1 MAYTVVV
8 DANVL
13 YDAAA
18 RDLLIRFAMR
28 DLVRV
33 RWTDHILDECFHALR
48 SNRPD
53 LQEDRLL
60 RVRKL
65 MCEAVPDCIITGH
78 EPLIEAIGLPD
89 LGDRHVV
96 AAAIKSDAQAIVT
109 FNTKDF
115 PQESIA
121 AYHIEVIHPD
131 DFFVNQI
138 DLDPI
143 TAVHV
148 LRELAEDLRAPR
160 KTPAEI
166 VEGLESRGLAVTASR
181 LRELLFEPDSGAR

>member
-28 DLVRV
+28 GLVRV
-33 RWTDHILDECFHALR
+33 RWTEHILDECFHALR
-48 SNRPD
+48 RNRPD
-53 LQEDRLL
+53 FQEDRL
-60 RVRKL
+60 VRMRGL

-78 EPLIEAIGLPD
+78 EPLVEAIQLPD
-89 LGDRHVV
+89 VGDRHVV
-96 AAAIKSDAQAIVT
+96 AAAVKSDAQAIVT

-115 PQESIA
+115 PSESIGR
-121 AYHIEVIHPD
+121 YHLEVIHPD
-131 DFFVNQI
+131 DFFVNQV
-138 DLDPI
+138 DLDPVA
-143 TAVHV
+143 AVHV
-148 LRELAEDLRAPR
+148 IQEMADDLKAPP

-166 VEGLESRGLAVTASR
+166 VAGLEARGLAVTASR
-181 LRELLFEPDSGAR
+181 LRELLFEQGGGRL